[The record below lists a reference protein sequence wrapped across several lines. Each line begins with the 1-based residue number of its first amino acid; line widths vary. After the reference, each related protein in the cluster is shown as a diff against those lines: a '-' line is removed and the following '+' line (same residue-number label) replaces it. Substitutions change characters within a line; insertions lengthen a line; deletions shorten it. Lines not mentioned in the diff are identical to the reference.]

1 MKDFCID
8 TIKEFNKAINN
19 ILFEEDLDIDSEK
32 KDSDGLEVPE
42 GTDENQDNSG
52 NDDKNND
59 PMVPDPN
66 ETNDEDET
74 TPHENEL
81 LSNSEDDLEEQ
92 EINTNAK
99 TFLGVDESGNMTA
112 IDPNIADADPGIKAL
127 NMLISEDIKEHPD
140 ELFEYVNVF
149 FTQIGLNDIEDA
161 RFRKNMPEVWD
172 KLKELC
178 DMNPRE
184 ALNNFTQFS
193 KNLIRRGKE

>member
-19 ILFEEDLDIDSEK
+19 ILLEEDLDIDSEK

-161 RFRKNMPEVWD
+161 KFRKNMPEVWD

>member
-19 ILFEEDLDIDSEK
+19 ILLEEDLDIDSEK

>member
-19 ILFEEDLDIDSEK
+19 ILLEEDLDIDSEK

-66 ETNDEDET
+66 ETNDEDKT